1 MLRTIGFRLN
11 NAVSN
16 FEYKIV
22 LLSSGARM
30 QETVDFSYYKVLLR
44 TVFLDIL
51 ISKIWGVDI
60 YLG

>member
-44 TVFLDIL
+44 TVFFFNIEDL
-51 ISKIWGVDI
+51 KYR
-60 YLG
+60 YLPWLR

>member
-44 TVFLDIL
+44 TVFLF
-51 ISKIWGVDI
+51 
-60 YLG
+60 